1 MIPTSETNSRQ
12 KLVIVC
18 RELTKRFGALTAADA
33 VTFEIP
39 RGEVCAVLGPNGAGK
54 STLIRMLCGLTLPD
68 AGSVSI
74 AGFDPWRQPGPL
86 RRAIGVVPEN
96 LALLP
101 ELTIEEQL
109 LTAGPIYG
117 LSRLQT
123 RCRTDEL
130 LHFFGLHEKRYTLA
144 RQGSHG
150 MRKKT
155 ALAMALLHNP
165 AVLILDEPFEGI
177 DPVSAETIRMLLR
190 AVTSRGITILL
201 TSHILSLVDRISDR
215 VMLISHGRLV
225 WNSPVGELPDTA
237 ERLYFEL
244 VQAPEFR
251 DLEWL
256 HSSQS

>member
-1 MIPTSETNSRQ
+1 MIRCDN
-12 KLVIVC
+12 
-18 RELTKRFGALTAADA
+18 LTKRYGPLTAVDN
-33 VTFEIP
+33 VSLGIS

-54 STLIRMLCGLTLPD
+54 STLIRMLCGLTVPD
-68 AGSVSI
+68 GGSVSV
-74 AGFDPWRQPGPL
+74 AGFDPWRQPQAL

-109 LTAGPIYG
+109 LTSGPVYG
-117 LSRLQT
+117 LT
-123 RCRTDEL
+123 RAETHHRSAEL
-130 LHFFGLHEKRYTLA
+130 LHFFGLWEKRRTLA

-155 ALAMALLHNP
+155 ALAMAMLHNP
-165 AVLILDEPFEGI
+165 SVLILDEPFEGI
-177 DPVSAETIRMLLR
+177 DPASAETIRMLLR
-190 AVTSRGITILL
+190 AVSSRGITLLL
-201 TSHILSLVDRISDR
+201 TSHILSMVDRISDR

-225 WNSPVGELPDTA
+225 WNSTVKELPHTA
-237 ERLYFEL
+237 ESLYFEL

-256 HSSQS
+256 HSPQS